1 MTEEDIINNVPDGA
15 THYHQYKHPIF
26 ESVEYARF
34 VNGVR
39 QIWNSSCDEWI
50 DDVVTE
56 DEQSNDDFHP
66 LFNN

>member
-1 MTEEDIINNVPDGA
+1 MTEEEIIINAPSGA
-15 THYHQYKHPIF
+15 THYHQYKYPIF